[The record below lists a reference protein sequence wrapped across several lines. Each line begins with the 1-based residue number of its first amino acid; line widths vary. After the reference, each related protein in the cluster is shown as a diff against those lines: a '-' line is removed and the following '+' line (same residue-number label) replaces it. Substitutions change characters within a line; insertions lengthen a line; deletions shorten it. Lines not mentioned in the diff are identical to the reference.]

1 MKKLL
6 PLLLPLLLALIGAGA
21 GAGAGRFF
29 AAKESPPET
38 AAAGAAAESSHGTEA
53 DPAEKAADAH
63 GGGAGPEEGAH
74 EFVKLNN
81 QFVVPIVHSDEVTS
95 LAILSISLEVE
106 AGMSETVFAREPK
119 LRDEFLQVLF
129 EHANAGGFEGN
140 FTSTGRVDALRT
152 ALLEAA
158 QAALGKG
165 VSQVLIVDF
174 VRQDS

>member
-1 MKKLL
+1 MRKLL
-6 PLLLPLLLALIGAGA
+6 PMLLAVVGLIG
-21 GAGAGRFF
+21 
-29 AAKESPPET
+29 
-38 AAAGAAAESSHGTEA
+38 
-53 DPAEKAADAH
+53 
-63 GGGAGPEEGAH
+63 GGGAGFLLRPPPEEKVAINPCGDPEAGESAHDAAIPGKAAENDPEALPAH
-74 EFVKLNN
+74 EYVKLNN